1 MVDVCLKPCKLS
13 VCHIGAT
20 DWLSSHMALFLLVC
34 FDEDDDDDDDEI
46 LFSQDTSFNI
56 VC

>member
-1 MVDVCLKPCKLS
+1 
-13 VCHIGAT
+13 
-20 DWLSSHMALFLLVC
+20 MALFLLVC